1 MRLEDLTVALRP
13 RQPWEAVDLG
23 CAMTRRDYGRV
34 MLLWLI
40 TVVPVWVVLG
50 ALMWNH
56 PAWFG
61 VVAWWLKP
69 LYDRVPLFHLSRAAF
84 GSRPTVRETLREW
97 PRLWSR
103 FLLPALTWRRF
114 SLMRSFA
121 LPVYMLEGQTGKS
134 ANQRV
139 STLATDGGSSGASLT
154 WVFIKLEIVLWLG
167 LSAMASSLGPAD
179 GLPDFS
185 LIVEDPENY
194 FQVTNAQQWFSNV
207 LYLVAMSV
215 IEPFYVGAGFG
226 LYLNSRTKLEG
237 WDIELTFRRLAAR
250 LRPAVV
256 TLVALAFLLPAL
268 TWAADK
274 KPLESK
280 KDHVEQV
287 SESKKAVQE
296 ILARAEFKE
305 QSRTTMVWVDD
316 SEDGPTSVP
325 DFLALLLWIV
335 GYALL
340 AGLIGLLVW
349 WLVQNNYLFAPST
362 RRARAKA
369 EPPAPRIVMGLDI
382 ARESLPDD
390 IVTAARAA
398 WQAGL
403 VREALS
409 LLYRGSLS
417 RLVEQKRLPI
427 RDSDTEDDCLTKVAE
442 IADGAVTQFFRQ
454 LTLLWVR
461 AAYAGKEAL
470 PAEFDALCQ
479 TWPFPNTP
487 TVVRGQRVFTQ
498 AALAVLGLMLL
509 SGCNGHWDDVTIP
522 LGYKGKARLD
532 PFLAAQYLLDDL
544 GYSAERLPTLKELP
558 NSDGGVI
565 VISAEAGMPEARAR
579 QLLQW
584 VKSGGHLV
592 YAMAGCAPYN
602 DWSLFSSGST
612 YGYAGNE
619 DRADPILTAMKVE
632 MLGLKTWKDTTLPE
646 KLLKRRKKDSKD
658 EKDKKSEKP
667 AEVKKVEEPKADP
680 KAPKKPRIQEPEDVP
695 TKSEVIA
702 MNGKTYTV
710 LFPSIVHLKL
720 DRALRKNEWT
730 AGPNDKAAALS
741 LLHGAGRVTL
751 LNHARPLRNRF
762 IDDNDHASWFID
774 LIGEEASHVQ
784 FIVSLEGSF
793 WALLWKRAWMPL
805 IGLAL
810 VTLVWLWMYIPRFGP
825 QREAVLHDTKH
836 FFEHISALGGFFHR
850 MKRDDILLGAAA
862 DAVRAR
868 ATRLYPHLIHH
879 NDNAIIELLIPRS
892 QLPPERIRAAFEASE
907 KPTTR
912 DFVHHIQD
920 LQVLKQML

>member
-185 LIVEDPENY
+185 LIVVDPENY

-442 IADGAVTQFFRQ
+442 IADGAMTQFFRQ
-454 LTLLWVR
+454 LTLL
-461 AAYAGKEAL
+461 
-470 PAEFDALCQ
+470 
-479 TWPFPNTP
+479 
-487 TVVRGQRVFTQ
+487 
-498 AALAVLGLMLL
+498 
-509 SGCNGHWDDVTIP
+509 
-522 LGYKGKARLD
+522 
-532 PFLAAQYLLDDL
+532 
-544 GYSAERLPTLKELP
+544 
-558 NSDGGVI
+558 
-565 VISAEAGMPEARAR
+565 
-579 QLLQW
+579 
-584 VKSGGHLV
+584 
-592 YAMAGCAPYN
+592 
-602 DWSLFSSGST
+602 
-612 YGYAGNE
+612 
-619 DRADPILTAMKVE
+619 
-632 MLGLKTWKDTTLPE
+632 
-646 KLLKRRKKDSKD
+646 
-658 EKDKKSEKP
+658 
-667 AEVKKVEEPKADP
+667 
-680 KAPKKPRIQEPEDVP
+680 
-695 TKSEVIA
+695 
-702 MNGKTYTV
+702 
-710 LFPSIVHLKL
+710 
-720 DRALRKNEWT
+720 
-730 AGPNDKAAALS
+730 
-741 LLHGAGRVTL
+741 
-751 LNHARPLRNRF
+751 
-762 IDDNDHASWFID
+762 
-774 LIGEEASHVQ
+774 
-784 FIVSLEGSF
+784 
-793 WALLWKRAWMPL
+793 
-805 IGLAL
+805 
-810 VTLVWLWMYIPRFGP
+810 
-825 QREAVLHDTKH
+825 
-836 FFEHISALGGFFHR
+836 
-850 MKRDDILLGAAA
+850 
-862 DAVRAR
+862 
-868 ATRLYPHLIHH
+868 
-879 NDNAIIELLIPRS
+879 
-892 QLPPERIRAAFEASE
+892 
-907 KPTTR
+907 
-912 DFVHHIQD
+912 
-920 LQVLKQML
+920 